1 MEKDL
6 GKGIKTNLVEL
17 FSEQW
22 RNPAFAPLFY
32 YNFVAVA
39 NCISANNVVSLISQ
53 NADLMSVNQVYKG
66 LVVNGEST
74 DKSYSKLFRPFVM
87 TITEKNKFQEV
98 DVVNNCVLT
107 PFKGNERKVE
117 VWGLLSDYLTENYD
131 PLSKQC
137 YKIA

>member
-1 MEKDL
+1 MIKREPGIVELVWALMEKDL

-87 TITEKNKFQEV
+87 TITEK
-98 DVVNNCVLT
+98 
-107 PFKGNERKVE
+107 
-117 VWGLLSDYLTENYD
+117 
-131 PLSKQC
+131 KQ
-137 YKIA
+137 IPRS